1 MPKRGGC
8 YKACNVL
15 RRALL
20 LCALA
25 PGLLRAQVLAEAGP
39 LRFGDGGADALPPV
53 AGDPPRRSLIL
64 PFDLTRS
71 AQVGVEV
78 QGLRYVDQGPNA
90 APELFLDEE
99 YLGPLLAELGSA
111 WRSPRSIKLGP
122 GRHQLLLRN
131 AQVAEAEDF
140 VLKRIFV
147 YAGLPASPAKALS
160 RTATVQ
166 ASPVIESGCGR
177 PRRDWPPAKQPGITL
192 SVLSG
197 QVVGTGELVH
207 LSDGET
213 WSCGIKISAPYKK
226 PLALMAGF
234 EKKAGIQGRWIL
246 SLDPDPPARV
256 EPMGYKPA
264 RWERFQAAFC
274 QGTLTLRFGQA
285 PPLRVPWVQKELSL
299 EIAAQSVEV
308 ALRPT
313 P

>member
-1 MPKRGGC
+1 
-8 YKACNVL
+8 
-15 RRALL
+15 
-20 LCALA
+20 
-25 PGLLRAQVLAEAGP
+25 LAEAGP

-64 PFDLTRS
+64 SFDLTRS

-78 QGLRYVDQGPNA
+78 QGLRYIDQGANA

-131 AQVAEAEDF
+131 AQVTEAEDF

-147 YAGLPASPAKALS
+147 YAGLPDARKPATSPAAAPQAQQAAE
-160 RTATVQ
+160 TAET
-166 ASPVIESGCGR
+166 ACGR
-177 PRRDWPPAKQPGITL
+177 QRRDWPKAMQRGITL

-207 LSDGET
+207 LNEGET
-213 WSCGIKISAPYKK
+213 WGCGIKISAPYSK

-234 EKKAGIQGRWIL
+234 EKRGGVQGRWIL
-246 SLDPDPPARV
+246 SLDPDPPALV
-256 EPMGYKPA
+256 EPKGYKPA
-264 RWERFQAAFC
+264 RWERFQARFC
-274 QGTLTLRFGQA
+274 QGRLSLRFGQA
-285 PPLRVPWVQKELSL
+285 PPLEVSWPQKEISL